1 MESRGR
7 TGPPAPT
14 RALGSSPTAWL
25 WSCRRGT
32 VSVGSC
38 PSHASIRHTC
48 WGLQGCTRPGRA
60 LPSGSLGNE
69 KVRPAAGT
77 SRARAGQRLL
87 SQDGPE
93 PPCTHKET
101 ARQVRQGPA
110 DLTAGLGHRQLG
122 TESNTAPS
130 ALPSPPGG
138 NSGRRFPEEH
148 GFGADPT
155 GRRRGAEGQASQA
168 EAQGQPGPQMP
179 GGFGQGGIA
188 APGLSLPDLCPGRV
202 RTLKLNWA
210 IMGYL
215 DPSRGLPSLP
225 GWRRQQ
231 HQEAC

>member
-1 MESRGR
+1 MDGQCGVFSIPRLNQTHVLGAAGLHSPR
-7 TGPPAPT
+7 PGP
-14 RALGSSPTAWL
+14 ALGKP
-25 WSCRRGT
+25 RE
-32 VSVGSC
+32 
-38 PSHASIRHTC
+38 
-48 WGLQGCTRPGRA
+48 Q
-60 LPSGSLGNE
+60 E

-122 TESNTAPS
+122 TESKTAPS
-130 ALPSPPGG
+130 ALHSPPGG

-155 GRRRGAEGQASQA
+155 GRRRGEERQESQA

-179 GGFGQGGIA
+179 GGFGQDGIA

-225 GWRRQQ
+225 GWRRQ